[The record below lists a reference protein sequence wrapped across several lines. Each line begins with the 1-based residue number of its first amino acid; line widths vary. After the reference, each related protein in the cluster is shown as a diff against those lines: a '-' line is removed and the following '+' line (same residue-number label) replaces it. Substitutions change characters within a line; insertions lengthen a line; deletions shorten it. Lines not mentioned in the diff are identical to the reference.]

1 MENKMKKLVIFIFA
15 FLMLFGNGYCL
26 AEQTGEEEYEEGLFI
41 YTPAQGKLLPWV
53 ETENGNEYQIIG
65 LAPPDK
71 TVRLTLRSESDQVWE
86 SELIAE
92 GNGYFHAEIPAER
105 MEATHQYILNAAS
118 GAYETSVEFTVYSG
132 TLSDFARDPLHLEVL
147 SDLTEEEKVMYQ
159 LDMDEIKE
167 SESMDDDSNENGEEN
182 SWTTVQTGPN
192 EFRTKDYSYLV
203 KEDGT
208 ATLTYYYGHER
219 NLVLPEIVDGYTVSG
234 IDFSH
239 ACRFIGVSTIT
250 IPSGITS
257 ICDENAMH
265 ALTEGSH
272 INAIYASQDHPSFV
286 SVNGVLYTRDLRT
299 LLAAP
304 LDHPD
309 KDMWI
314 PNGTTQVREYAFFE
328 STLRH
333 IEFPESLK
341 RIGNSGF
348 GYACRLRSVDIPDN
362 VRVLETGCFR
372 GSGIR
377 RITIP
382 SHAAVMGSICNECR
396 NLEEVVVMPG
406 NETVKSVD
414 GVLFSADGETL
425 MTYPAGK
432 EGKNY
437 TVPAGTVVIAKDAF
451 ANAEN
456 IREVTLC
463 ESVTTLEDN
472 AFWWSSVQSIV
483 IPDSM
488 VNIGNGVF
496 VGCRNLDHF
505 VVSRSHPTLDA
516 VEGKYLYSKDHKIFY
531 CYPIGLHETTFAL
544 EDGTEEIAPTAFSDA
559 LLSEIYLPEG
569 LKRIGYG
576 AFMSSALKSIYVP
589 GTVERIGSQ
598 MFAFCGQL
606 ETVALGKGVRII
618 GPHAFERTPA
628 LKGVS
633 VPDTVK
639 NIQKLAFVQTGDV
652 RIFAVENSVAHRYA
666 VQNQLQFDVTPGNYE
681 LFTQSVKD
689 DTDPMRATGYA
700 PQYEVEIAKGS
711 TANIREKPS
720 MDSRRVGRGESGDRY
735 VWLDTVESNG
745 VTWYKIELEDG
756 TTGYVHSK
764 MAQLVE

>member
-1 MENKMKKLVIFIFA
+1 MKKLVIFIFA

-92 GNGYFHAEIPAER
+92 GNGYFHAEIPADQMNAE
-105 MEATHQYILNAAS
+105 HQYTLNAVSA
-118 GAYETSVEFTVYSG
+118 AYEANVDFAVYSG

-147 SDLTEEEKVMYQ
+147 SDLTEEEKAEYKR
-159 LDMDEIKE
+159 DMEDVEQIDA
-167 SESMDDDSNENGEEN
+167 SSGDSDENGEGF
-182 SWTTVQTGPN
+182 SQATVQIGPN
-192 EFRTKDYSYLV
+192 EFRTKDYTYLV

-208 ATLTYYYGHER
+208 ATLVFYYGHEK
-219 NLVLPEIVDGYTVSG
+219 NLVLPEIVDGYVIRS
-234 IDFSH
+234 IDFSTLNSWN
-239 ACRFIGVSTIT
+239 GVATIT
-250 IPSGITS
+250 IPSGIT
-257 ICDENAMH
+257 DLGNGFGRNAG
-265 ALTEGSH
+265 LNGGH
-272 INAIYASQDHPSFV
+272 INAFYVPKDHPSFV
-286 SVNGVLYTRDLRT
+286 SVNGILYSKDLRE
-299 LLAAP
+299 LLIAP
-304 LDHPD
+304 PDHPD
-309 KDMWI
+309 KDMVI
-314 PNGTTQVREYAFFE
+314 PNGTIQVTGYAFFG

-333 IEFPESLK
+333 VEFPESLK
-341 RIGNSGF
+341 RIGNSSF
-348 GYACRLRSVDIPDN
+348 GYTCRLRSVDISDG
-362 VRVLETGCFR
+362 VRVLEKGAFR

-377 RITIP
+377 RISIP
-382 SHAAVMGSICNECR
+382 SRAAVMGSICSECR
-396 NLEEVVVMPG
+396 NLEDVVVMPG

-425 MTYPAGK
+425 MTYPARK
-432 EGKNY
+432 EGKTYNVPMGTT
-437 TVPAGTVVIAKDAF
+437 TVAEYAF
-451 ANAEN
+451 ANSQYLKD
-456 IREVTLC
+456 VTL
-463 ESVTTLEDN
+463 SDAVKMLENN
-472 AFWWSSVQSIV
+472 AFFWSSIQSIV
-483 IPDSM
+483 LPDSLL
-488 VNIGNGVF
+488 NIGNGVF
-496 VGCRNLDHF
+496 QGCRNLDHF
-505 VVSRSHPTLDA
+505 VVSRNHPTLDA
-516 VEGKYLYSKDHKIFY
+516 VQGKYLYSKDHKIFY
-531 CYPIGLHETTFAL
+531 CYPSGLHETTFAL

-576 AFMSSALKSIYVP
+576 AFISSALKSIYIP
-589 GTVERIGSQ
+589 GTVEYIGTQ
-598 MFAFCGQL
+598 ILAYCGQL
-606 ETVALGKGVRII
+606 ETVAIEKGMETI
-618 GPHAFERTPA
+618 GSYSFQRNSA

-633 VPDTVK
+633 VPETVR
-639 NIQKLAFVQTGDV
+639 NIEELAFLQTGNV
-652 RIFAVENSVAHRYA
+652 RIFTVENSFAHQYA
-666 VQNQLQFDVTPGNYE
+666 LQNQIQYDVTPGNYE

-720 MDSRRVGRGESGDRY
+720 MDSRRVGRGEPGDRF